1 MSTNECN
8 FKDLKL
14 TDKTSFTYDER
25 ILEAQYRD
33 GNAQRAYDGTEHRKT
48 VYNLDFA
55 AMNDTD
61 VQILKDF
68 YEDVGLVKYFFW
80 CPIGETYT
88 ALEADSDDK
97 RVAWRFVTHIQINPF
112 GSVFSTASAT
122 IESVPNYVTSE
133 TSCPLASGGG
143 KDNYYT
149 ADPEDWPS

>member
-1 MSTNECN
+1 MATNECN

-61 VQILKDF
+61 VQSLKTF

-88 ALEADSDDK
+88 TLELDPNDL
-97 RVAWRFVTHIQINPF
+97 RVAWRFVSHIEINPF
-112 GSVFSTASAT
+112 GSVFSTASAK
-122 IESVPNYVTSE
+122 IESVPNYVTSQ
-133 TSCPLASGGG
+133 TSCPNATGTG
-143 KDNYYT
+143 DDYYT
-149 ADPEDWPS
+149 ADPGTWP